1 MYIIIILYF
10 MDNKLFAINV
20 IIYDMINDIYK

>member
-10 MDNKLFAINV
+10 MHNKLFAINV